1 MAEDAPRWPLT
12 LFPPSLP
19 TAMPRG
25 QKSKRR
31 TQEKRQILRA
41 EFQREAEAIVAAD
54 EYYYPVS
61 TVICSSAQPP
71 SSQPGTSAGYERPP
85 GYPDFSPKDPV
96 TQKADILMH
105 FLLHKYKLKE
115 PITKA
120 EMLKFI
126 GNSFRSH
133 FAEVL
138 HRTSERMELV
148 FGLDLKEIDST
159 NHTYLLISKLDLVNE
174 NNINNDGS
182 DFPKSGLLMPLLGV
196 IFMSGNRVS
205 EEDMWE
211 FLSMLG
217 IYDGR
222 KHFIF
227 GEPRKL
233 ITKDLVDEEYL
244 EYRQVPGKVPPSYEF
259 LWGPRARDEVSK
271 MQVLEFMA
279 KVNGTPP
286 STFSS
291 CYEEALRAEE
301 ERVQARATAKI
312 AASAHARARGQ
323 ARSENNPR

>member
-1 MAEDAPRWPLT
+1 MPEAASKWPLT
-12 LFPPSLP
+12 LFPSSLP

-31 TQEKRQILRA
+31 AQEKRQILRA
-41 EFQREAEAIVAAD
+41 ECQREAEAIVAAN

-61 TVICSSAQPP
+61 TVLCSSAQTP
-71 SSQPGTSAGYERPP
+71 SSQPGTSAGYDRPP
-85 GYPDFSPKDPV
+85 GYPDFSPKDSV
-96 TQKADILMH
+96 TQKADMLMH

-126 GNSFRSH
+126 GKSSKTH
-133 FAEVL
+133 FAEIL

-159 NHTYLLISKLDLVNE
+159 SHTYLLISKLDLVNE
-174 NNINNDGS
+174 SDINDENS

-205 EEDMWE
+205 EKDMWE
-211 FLSMLG
+211 FLNMLG

-233 ITKDLVDEEYL
+233 ITKDLVYEEYL
-244 EYRQVPGKVPPSYEF
+244 EYRQVPDKVPPSYEF
-259 LWGPRARDEVSK
+259 LWGPRARAEVSK

-279 KVNGTPP
+279 KINGTPA

-291 CYEEALRAEE
+291 RYEEALRDEE
-301 ERVQARATAKI
+301 ERIQARVAART
-312 AASAHARARGQ
+312 AASALARARAQ
-323 ARSENNPR
+323 ARSENHPR